1 MKEVL
6 DMRDSNNRERPINSK
21 EDMETLPRRRF
32 ARNLALLGVLVFTF
46 WSFYYLNIPLSRFMR
61 IFGPLGHKFS
71 QLFLPPD
78 LSYIQNVS
86 MLRSIVETFQMGI
99 FGTFVGLALCVPL
112 AWFAALNMTPN
123 RMIFY
128 PLGRGVIIGARS
140 IYELI
145 WAMLFTMILG
155 FGPLPGAL
163 TCVLATVGFCGK
175 LMAEEIEDIRL
186 GPVEA
191 IRATGAGEIKVFLWG
206 IFPQVQTSWT
216 GIAIYGWDSTFRMA
230 TIMGYVGAGGIGM
243 YLRETIETLAYEK
256 TGMTLLIIIGL
267 VVISEVSSAYARQR
281 VA

>member
-1 MKEVL
+1 MSDANDRGRL
-6 DMRDSNNRERPINSK
+6 INSR
-21 EDMETLPRRRF
+21 EVMEISPGRRF
-32 ARNLALLGVLVFTF
+32 VRNLALLGLLAFTF
-46 WSFYYLNIPLSRFMR
+46 WSFHYLNIPLIRFVKM
-61 IFGPLGHKFS
+61 FGPLGHKFL
-71 QLFLPPD
+71 QLFFPPD
-78 LSYIQNVS
+78 LRYIQNVG
-86 MLRSIVETFQMGI
+86 MLRSIVETLQMGF
-99 FGTFVGLALCVPL
+99 FGTFVGLALSVPL

-123 RMIFY
+123 RLIFY
-128 PLGRGVIIGARS
+128 PLGRGVIIGARA

-163 TCVLATVGFCGK
+163 TCILATIGFCGK
-175 LMAEEIEDIRL
+175 LMAEEIEAIRL

-191 IRATGAGEIKVFLWG
+191 IRATGAGEIRVFLWG

-256 TGMTLLIIIGL
+256 TGMTLIIIIVL
-267 VVISEVSSAYARQR
+267 VIMSEITSAYARQR

>member
-1 MKEVL
+1 
-6 DMRDSNNRERPINSK
+6 MRDSNNRERPINSK

-186 GPVEA
+186 GPIEA